1 MNIHIEVTSKHG
13 EFDLDVAI
21 ATDARVLALFGP
33 SGSGKTMLLD
43 IVAGMDRKAAGRVVI
58 DGATLQDTARGLFLA
73 PHRRAVGYVFQEG
86 RLFPHL
92 DVRRNLLYGA
102 WMRRSERPLATLA
115 EIVDLLELGHLL
127 SRGVAALSGGERQRV
142 AIGRALLSAPRIL
155 LLDEPLSALDDA
167 RKAETLPYI
176 ERLCHRFALPIL
188 YVSHSRDEVARI
200 ASETVFIDRGRIV
213 DTPARARDGPND
225 HIDAP
230 RDFSANQKPR
240 SLV

>member
-1 MNIHIEVTSKHG
+1 
-13 EFDLDVAI
+13 
-21 ATDARVLALFGP
+21 
-33 SGSGKTMLLD
+33 
-43 IVAGMDRKAAGRVVI
+43 MDRKAVGRVVI
-58 DGATLQDTARGLFLA
+58 DGVTLQDTARSLFVP

-92 DVRRNLLYGA
+92 DVRRNLIYGA
-102 WMRRSERPLATLA
+102 WMRRGERPLATLA
-115 EIVDLLELGHLL
+115 EVVDLLGLGHLL
-127 SRGVAALSGGERQRV
+127 SRGVSVLSGGERQRV

-176 ERLCHRFALPIL
+176 ERLCERFALPIL

-200 ASETVFIDRGRIV
+200 ATQTVFIDRGRLV
-213 DTPARARDGPND
+213 EAPAWARDGPED
-225 HIDAP
+225 HTDASHN
-230 RDFSANQKPR
+230 FSANQTPR